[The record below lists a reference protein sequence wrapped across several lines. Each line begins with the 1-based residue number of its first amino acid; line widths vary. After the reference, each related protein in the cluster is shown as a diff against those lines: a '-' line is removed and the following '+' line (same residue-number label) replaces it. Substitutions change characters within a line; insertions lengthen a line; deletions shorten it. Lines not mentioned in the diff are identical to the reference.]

1 MKDWIRDLVALVGDE
16 PGYVYGTTKIDDY
29 KVAAG
34 TGEGGIRVQKD
45 ERWGELLELADVFS
59 G

>member
-1 MKDWIRDLVALVGDE
+1 MGDE
-16 PGYVYGTTKIDDY
+16 QEYVYGTTKIDNY
-29 KVAAG
+29 QVASG
-34 TGEGGIRVQKD
+34 TGEGGIRILRD